1 MTYKEL
7 VAVYEKLESTT
18 KRLEKTYHVAQLL
31 KKSTDKE
38 IPVLMLLLQGI
49 IFPAWEEKK
58 IGVAARLVLK
68 AINVATGIDTKK
80 IEKEWKDTG
89 DLGKVA
95 ENLVAR
101 KKQATLFS
109 RELSIE
115 KVYSN
120 LKLLADLTGQGTV
133 DKKVKLIAELL
144 TSAKPNEAKYII
156 RTVLE
161 DLRVGAGEGVLRD
174 AIVSAYFPAIYGI
187 SDYCISCNKIVAATD
202 KCIECNS
209 KLDGKFNAAHIEKFE
224 KYIESYNNNLK
235 SAKDKIKILKVKSI
249 EELKHEVLNNYDV
262 IICNDEKQA
271 REAYNFLVA
280 SLQEAL
286 DISNDFADAALL
298 AKNKGLSGLSNVKL
312 EALSPIKVMLY
323 QKAADILDAF
333 EQVSRPAALEFKYD
347 GFRLQLHRNEDNIKL
362 FTRRLEDVTEQFP
375 DVVKVVKENI
385 RSKNFIL
392 DSEVIG
398 YDTKTK
404 KFLPFQHISQ
414 RIKRKYDI
422 KELTEKVPVIV
433 NLFDAVLVDERNLIK
448 LPFAER
454 RAILKKITNE
464 VPFKI
469 QLAEQLI
476 TADNKEAEKFYKKA
490 LELGNE
496 GVMAKNLEAP
506 YKPGS
511 RVGYGV
517 KIKPTMENL
526 DLVIVAA
533 EWGEGKRSRW
543 LSSFTVA
550 CRDDDTGELLEL
562 GKVSTGLK
570 EKAEEGISFEEM
582 TRLLE
587 PLFEQETN
595 DSEKTKS
602 VKEVRVKPLIVIEIS
617 YEEIQKS
624 PTYTSGFAL
633 RFPRVLRL
641 RADKPV
647 DEVSTLMQV
656 EELFYG
662 QK

>member
-1 MTYKEL
+1 MAYKEL

-18 KRLEKTYHVAQLL
+18 KRLEKTHYVAQLL

-101 KKQATLFS
+101 KKQVTLFS

-115 KVYSN
+115 KVYNN
-120 LKLLADLTGQGTV
+120 LKQLADMTGQGTV

-174 AIVSAYFPAIYGI
+174 AIVSAYFPAIYGV
-187 SDYCISCNKIVAATD
+187 SDYCINCNKIVPATD
-202 KCIECNS
+202 KCIECAN
-209 KLDGKFNAAHIEKFE
+209 KLDGKFSASYIEKFE
-224 KYIESYNNNLK
+224 NYIESYNANIP
-235 SAKDKIKILKVKSI
+235 KDKTNVIKKIKLLKIKTTD
-249 EELKHEVLNNYDV
+249 ELKHEVLNNYDV
-262 IICNDEKQA
+262 IICEDEKQA

-280 SLQEAL
+280 SLQEAI

-298 AKNKGLSGLSNVKL
+298 AKNKGLSGLSNIKL

-347 GFRLQLHRNEDNIKL
+347 GFRLQLHRNGDKIKL

-375 DVVKVVKENI
+375 DVVKVVKDNI
-385 RSKNFIL
+385 RSKNYIL

-414 RIKRKYDI
+414 RIRRKYDI
-422 KELTEKVPVIV
+422 KELTEKVPVII

-464 VPFKI
+464 VPYKI

-476 TADNKEAEKFYKKA
+476 TADNKEAEDFYKIA

-570 EKAEEGISFEEM
+570 EKADEGVSFEEM
-582 TRLLE
+582 TKLLE
-587 PLFEQETN
+587 PLFEQET
-595 DSEKTKS
+595 DEGSSKATKS
-602 VKEVRVKPLIVIEIS
+602 LKEVRVLAKIVIEIG
-617 YEEIQKS
+617 YEE
-624 PTYTSGFAL
+624 
-633 RFPRVLRL
+633 
-641 RADKPV
+641 
-647 DEVSTLMQV
+647 
-656 EELFYG
+656 
-662 QK
+662 

>member
-1 MTYKEL
+1 MNYKDL

-18 KRLEKTYHVAQLL
+18 KRLEKTYHVAKLL
-31 KKSTDKE
+31 EDSNDKDL
-38 IPVLMLLLQGI
+38 PVLILLLQGV

-58 IGVAARLVLK
+58 IGVASRLVLK
-68 AINVATGIDTKK
+68 AINVATGIEAKK
-80 IEKEWKDTG
+80 IEQEWKHTG

-95 ENLVAR
+95 VNLVAR

-115 KVYSN
+115 KVYNN
-120 LKLLADLTGQGTV
+120 LKQLADLTGQGTV

-144 TSAKPNEAKYII
+144 TSATPNQAKYII
-156 RTVLE
+156 RIVLE

-174 AIVSAYFPAIYGI
+174 AIVSAYFPPIFGVY
-187 SDYCISCNKIVAATD
+187 DYCINCNNTVPATD
-202 KCIECNS
+202 KCIECNN
-209 KLDGKFNAAHIEKFE
+209 KLDGKFNTANIRKFE
-224 KYIESYNNNLK
+224 NYIENYNKNLK
-235 SAKDKIKILKVKSI
+235 SSKDKIKILKIKNL
-249 EELKHEVLNNYDV
+249 EELQHEVLNNYDV
-262 IICNDEKQA
+262 IVCEDDKQA
-271 REAYNFLVA
+271 REAYNFLMA

-286 DISNDFADAALL
+286 DISNDFADVALL

-347 GFRLQLHRNEDNIKL
+347 GFRLQLHRNGDKIKL

-375 DVVKVVKENI
+375 DVVKVIKENI
-385 RSKNFIL
+385 ASKNYIL

-398 YDTKTK
+398 YDSKTK

-433 NLFDAVLVDERNLIK
+433 NLFDAILVDDRNLIK

-454 RAILKKITNE
+454 RTILKKITNE
-464 VPFKI
+464 LPFKI
-469 QLAEQLI
+469 QLAEQLV
-476 TADNKEAEKFYKKA
+476 TADNKEAEEFYKKA

-533 EWGEGKRSRW
+533 EWGEGKRSKW

-550 CRDDDTGELLEL
+550 CRDDDTDELLEL

-570 EKAEEGISFEEM
+570 EKVEEGVSFEEI
-582 TRLLE
+582 TKLLK
-587 PLFEQETN
+587 PLIEGDEEV
-595 DSEKTKS
+595 SKGAKS
-602 VKEVRVKPLIVIEIS
+602 VKEVRVKPKIVIEVG

-624 PTYTSGFAL
+624 PTYTSGYAL
-633 RFPRVLRL
+633 RFPRVIRL

-647 DEVSTLMQV
+647 DEISALSQV
-656 EELFYG
+656 EELYYG